1 MKLRTCVI
9 EDFEC
14 TSSPDGELF
23 QAGSISKAVTA
34 LAALLVVADGV
45 LDLDRDVNDDL
56 RSWRVPA
63 NGVTIRRLLSHT
75 SGMSVE
81 FFPGYARE
89 ALIPTTADVLAARP
103 PAANEPMRVD
113 PAAAGSFRYSGGGY
127 VVVQALLADAMNMS
141 FATVVERLVLQP
153 LGMLES
159 TFAQPLR
166 EPLRARAARED
177 WHVYPEAAAAGLWTT
192 PEDLARF
199 AIALQSAL
207 AGRPGPVPRDVAALM
222 VEPEAPVP
230 PTDDTEAIRSLGL
243 APPDQVGLGLF
254 LAGDGR
260 RFGHLGG
267 AYGFTSAFDVSALD
281 GSGAVVMSDL
291 HNGFDVVL
299 PALAAA
305 LGATAATP

>member
-1 MKLRTCVI
+1 MTLRTCVI
-9 EDFEC
+9 ESFEC
-14 TSSPDGELF
+14 TSAADGELF

-34 LAALLVVADGV
+34 LAALLLVGDGV

-63 NGVTIRRLLSHT
+63 EGVTIRRLLSHT

-89 ALIPTTADVLAARP
+89 APIPTTADVLGGRP
-103 PAANEPMRVD
+103 PAANEPVRVD
-113 PAAAGSFRYSGGGY
+113 AAAAESFRYSGGGY
-127 VVVQALLADAMNMS
+127 VVVQALLADATSMS
-141 FATVVERLVLQP
+141 FANLAERLVLKP
-153 LGMLES
+153 LGMLDS
-159 TFAQPLR
+159 TFAQPLP
-166 EPLRARAARED
+166 ESLHARAARGD

-192 PEDLARF
+192 PTDLARF

-222 VEPEAPVP
+222 IEPQAAVP

-243 APPDQVGLGLF
+243 APPEQVGLGLF
-254 LAGDGR
+254 LAEDGR

-267 AYGFTSAFDVSALD
+267 AHGFTSAFDVSAVD

-299 PALAAA
+299 PALAEA
-305 LGATAATP
+305 LRTTVATP